1 MQFGSSTNR
10 DVYCISQQ
18 VQICVYVCVC
28 VYIYICWLCERWNL
42 KKIQLQ
48 QR

>member
-18 VQICVYVCVC
+18 VQICMYVCVC
-28 VYIYICWLCERWNL
+28 VYAGFVKGGI
-42 KKIQLQ
+42 
-48 QR
+48 